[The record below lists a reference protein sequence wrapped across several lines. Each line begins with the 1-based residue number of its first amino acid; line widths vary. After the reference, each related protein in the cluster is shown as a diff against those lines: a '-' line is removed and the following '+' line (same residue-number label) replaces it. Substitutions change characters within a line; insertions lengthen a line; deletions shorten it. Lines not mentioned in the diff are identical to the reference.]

1 MTQRASGARIR
12 SNLAWGPTMGMPTA
26 SQNWVTFHACH
37 LVPPMQ
43 PALVGYERCQLRSA
57 FSFLTQPVDPKLFAH
72 GRITRDIMRASFHNF
87 SIPYEFLMV
96 FPVKRTEN
104 NDRA

>member
-1 MTQRASGARIR
+1 MTQRAFGARIH

-26 SQNWVTFHACH
+26 SQNWVTFHARH

-72 GRITRDIMRASFHNF
+72 ARITRAIMRVSFHNF
-87 SIPYEFLMV
+87 SRPCDFLML
-96 FPVKRTEN
+96 FSVKRKEKT
-104 NDRA
+104 DRA